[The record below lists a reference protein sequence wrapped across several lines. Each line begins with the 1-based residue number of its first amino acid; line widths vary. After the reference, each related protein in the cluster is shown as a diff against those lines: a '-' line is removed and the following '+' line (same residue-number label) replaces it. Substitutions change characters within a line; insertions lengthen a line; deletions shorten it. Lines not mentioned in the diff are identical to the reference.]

1 MKKDELL
8 PRGQFRNREDYEAYL
23 RKHLDV
29 GVGHAGSSFDDFLDD
44 EGLLSDATE
53 VATKRVRD
61 FLKDNT

>member
-8 PRGQFRNREDYEAYL
+8 PRGQFLNREDYEAYL
-23 RKHLDV
+23 KKHLDV
-29 GVGHAGSSFDDFLDD
+29 EVGHTGSSFDDFLDD

-53 VATKRVRD
+53 VATKRVSD